1 MNHLYESVAY
11 LKGLAE
17 GLNIKESSKEGK
29 LLLGILD
36 TLEEVVSAMEEMQ
49 EEQDDLADYVEAL
62 DDDLADVEEEFMGEE
77 EGLDED
83 DDIDFMEVD
92 CPKCGETIYLD
103 EDILYDDDAEVL
115 CPQCHE
121 LIEFDEA
128 DFCVESCCCGGDHH
142 LVEEEEE
149 EKTSEVDE

>member
-149 EKTSEVDE
+149 KTSEVDE

>member
-142 LVEEEEE
+142 LIEEEE